1 MSDLLWFIIISILLV
16 MLGILFIRLGYE
28 ISEKQRIDL
37 IIAYHHDKVSKGN
50 KQVYCMLSGIGVLII
65 GCGFLLSGI
74 CTLSVHSFYAFIP
87 MSAGLM
93 LGIVLLI
100 SASIKYNR

>member
-1 MSDLLWFIIISILLV
+1 MNDLLWFIIISNLLL
-16 MLGILFIRLGYE
+16 MFGILFIRLGYE
-28 ISEKQRIDL
+28 ISEKQRIGL
-37 IIAYHHDKVSKGN
+37 IIAYHHDKVSEGN
-50 KQVYCMLSGIGVLII
+50 KQVYCMLSGVGVLLI

-100 SASIKYNR
+100 SAGIKYNR

>member
-1 MSDLLWFIIISILLV
+1 MSDLLWFIIISILLL

-37 IIAYHHDKVSKGN
+37 IIAYHHDKVSEGN
-50 KQVYCMLSGIGVLII
+50 KHVYCMLSGIGVLII

-87 MSAGLM
+87 MSAGLI
-93 LGIVLLI
+93 LGIALLI
-100 SASIKYNR
+100 SAGIKYNR